1 MAIYA
6 IGDVQGCFEPLQ
18 RLLDHIQFDARAD
31 RLWFVGDLV
40 NRGPDSLA
48 ALRYVQSLGDAAIS
62 VLGNH
67 DLHLLAVAE
76 GFARLKRDDTLD
88 EVLAA
93 PDREDLLDWLRHR
106 PLMHFE
112 AGCAVVHAGLLPQW
126 SVTRALGLAA
136 EVETQLGGPSYRSL
150 LAKMYGNQPDR
161 WNELLTG
168 PDRVRVIVN
177 AMTRMRVCTA
187 DGIMEFA
194 HKGKPAGMPAGFLPW
209 FEVPGRRSLDTTV
222 IFGHWSAL
230 GLVRQPNLFG
240 LDTGCL
246 WGRRLTAL
254 RIEDRQVFQVDCRQP
269 AAGRARSR

>member
-1 MAIYA
+1 MPTYA

-18 RLLDHIQFDARAD
+18 RLLDKIQFDPRAD

-48 ALRYVQSLGDAAIS
+48 TLRYVQSLGESAVT

-88 EVLAA
+88 DVLEA
-93 PDREDLLDWLRHR
+93 PDRDELLDWLRHR

-112 AGCAVVHAGLLPQW
+112 AGCAVVHAGLLPAW
-126 SVTRALGLAA
+126 SVTHALELAG
-136 EVETQLGGPSYRSL
+136 EVEAQLRAPAYRTL

-161 WNELLTG
+161 WNESLTG
-168 PDRVRVIVN
+168 PDRSRVIVN

-187 DGIMEFA
+187 DGAMEFA
-194 HKGKPAGMPAGFLPW
+194 HKGKPSGMPEGYLPW
-209 FEVPGRRSLDTTV
+209 FAVPGRRSRDTTI

-230 GLVRQPNLFG
+230 GLVRQPNVFG

-246 WGRRLTAL
+246 WGRQLTAL
-254 RIEDRQVFQVDCRQP
+254 RIEDRRVIQVGCRQP
-269 AAGRARSR
+269 AEGKVRSR

>member
-1 MAIYA
+1 MATYA

-18 RLLDHIQFDARAD
+18 RLLDDIQFDARND

-48 ALRYVQSLGDAAIS
+48 TLRFVQSLDETAIT

-93 PDREDLLDWLRHR
+93 PDREELLDWLRQR

-112 AGCAVVHAGLLPQW
+112 PGYAMVHAGLLPSW
-126 SVTRALGLAA
+126 SITHALELAA
-136 EVETQLGGPSYRSL
+136 EVEAQLRAPAYRSL

-161 WNELLTG
+161 WNEQLTA
-168 PDRVRVIVN
+168 PDRWRVIVN
-177 AMTRMRVCTA
+177 AMTRMRVCTV
-187 DGIMEFA
+187 DGAMEFA
-194 HKGKPAGMPAGFLPW
+194 HKGKPSGMPQGYLPW
-209 FEVPGRRSLDTTV
+209 FAVPGRRSRDTPV

-230 GLVRQPNLFG
+230 GLVREPTVFG
-240 LDTGCL
+240 LDSGCL
-246 WGRRLTAL
+246 WGRQLTAL
-254 RIEDRQVFQVDCRQP
+254 RLEDQRVFQVHCRTP
-269 AAGRARSR
+269 GEGKGRSR